1 MGKKN
6 ISDVDKI
13 WLAIGNNISC
23 FKDHKEYLQSPPL
36 KVMQNVTY
44 VFKFLLKFLT
54 FFLHES
60 ESMK

>member
-23 FKDHKEYLQSPPL
+23 FKDHKEYLQSPFESYAKCNL
-36 KVMQNVTY
+36 CFQ
-44 VFKFLLKFLT
+44 VFA
-54 FFLHES
+54 
-60 ESMK
+60 